1 MAGSIEDD
9 GDAIAATPALDSDER
24 PSAALLVER
33 LRRALGVE
41 GVYRDAEDC
50 RSYAVREAVPLVVAK
65 PADVEGV
72 SAALAVASELG
83 AAVVPW
89 GGGSR
94 MTIGLRPRRCDMVLS
109 LERLRGVLAYDPADL
124 TLSVQAGVTHGELA
138 QTLATSGQMLPLD
151 VPLPERA
158 TLGGTLATGTAG
170 LRRAYYGGPRDV
182 VLGLRVVDARGTVLK
197 TGGRVV
203 KNVTGYDMSKLYI
216 GAFGTL
222 GVIVEANVKLT
233 PLPEDEGTALGIFAR
248 SGDALAAAE
257 QLDALGVRPSAL
269 IVVQVGA
276 LPELASLAPEH
287 RDDALVAARFPGA
300 SSAVVRALRE
310 GETLLAQGGAR
321 MTLSIEGAAQITFWA
336 ALDGFAQCA
345 TGGSRQGGEALLR
358 VSAQPSECA
367 TLLDKALNGVKENG
381 GALTWLADAATG
393 TIWLRIRAHGEGNAD
408 LRIDVLNHALASVSE
423 ALGRAGRA
431 PAVLDAPV
439 GMASASALLVG
450 SGVTGRLMRDIKQRF
465 DPAGLLNPGR
475 FVVG

>member
-9 GDAIAATPALDSDER
+9 GDAIAAAPAPDPDER

-33 LRRALGVE
+33 LTRALGAE
-41 GVYRDAEDC
+41 GVRSDAEC
-50 RSYAVREAVPLVVAK
+50 RAYAVREAVPLVVAK

-72 SAALAVASELG
+72 SATLAVASELG

-94 MTIGLRPRRCDMVLS
+94 MAIGLPPRRCDIVLS
-109 LERLRGVLAYDPADL
+109 LERLGGVLAYDPADL

-138 QTLATSGQMLPLD
+138 RTLAASGQMLPLD

-158 TLGGTLATGTAG
+158 TLGGTLATATAG
-170 LRRAYYGGPRDV
+170 LRRAFYGGPRDV
-182 VLGLRVVDARGTVLK
+182 VLGLRVVDAHGTVLK

-233 PLPEDEGTALGIFAR
+233 PLPEDEGTALGVFAQA
-248 SGDALAAAE
+248 GDALAAAE

-269 IVVQVGA
+269 TVVQVGA
-276 LPELASLAPEH
+276 LPELASFAPDH
-287 RDDALVAARFPGA
+287 LDYALVAARFPGA
-300 SSAVVRALRE
+300 SSAVARALRE
-310 GETLLAQGGAR
+310 GETALTRGGAR
-321 MTLSIEGAAQITFWA
+321 KALSIEGAAQATLWA

-345 TGGSRQGGEALLR
+345 TGGSRDGGDALLR
-358 VSAQPSECA
+358 VSAQPAECA
-367 TLLDKALNGVKENG
+367 TLLGTALNGVKENG
-381 GALTWLADAATG
+381 SALTWLADAATG
-393 TIWLRIRAHGEGNAD
+393 TIWLRIRANGDGD
-408 LRIDVLNHALASVSE
+408 GGLRIDALKHAIASVSE
-423 ALGRAGRA
+423 ALGRVGRT
-431 PAVLDAPV
+431 PAVLAAPV
-439 GMASASALLVG
+439 GVAADTALLAG

>member
-1 MAGSIEDD
+1 MAGSIEDE
-9 GDAIAATPALDSDER
+9 GDAIAATPAPDPDER

-33 LRRALGVE
+33 LMRALGIE
-41 GVYRDAEDC
+41 GVSRDAEEC

-94 MTIGLRPRRCDMVLS
+94 MAIGLPPRRCDMVLS
-109 LERLRGVLAYDPADL
+109 LERLRRVLAYDPADL

-138 QTLATSGQMLPLD
+138 QTLAASGQMLPLD

-158 TLGGTLATGTAG
+158 TLGGTLSTATAG
-170 LRRAYYGGPRDV
+170 LRRAFYGGPRDV

-233 PLPEDEGTALGIFAR
+233 PLPEDEGTVLGIFAQV
-248 SGDALAAAE
+248 GDALAAAE

-269 IVVQVGA
+269 IVVQAGA
-276 LPELASLAPEH
+276 LPELASFAPDH
-287 RDDALVAARFPGA
+287 LDYALVAARCPGA
-300 SSAVVRALRE
+300 SSAVARAVRE
-310 GETLLAQGGAR
+310 GEAALTQGGAR
-321 MTLSIEGAAQITFWA
+321 KTLSIEGAAQTTFWG
-336 ALDGFAQCA
+336 ALDDFAQCA
-345 TGGSRQGGEALLR
+345 TGGSRDASEALLR

-367 TLLDKALNGVKENG
+367 PLLDRALNSVKEKG
-381 GALTWLADAATG
+381 SALTWLADAATG
-393 TIWLRIRAHGEGNAD
+393 TIWLRIRAHGVGNAD
-408 LRIDVLNHALASVSE
+408 LRIDALKHAIASVSE
-423 ALGRAGRA
+423 ALGRVGRT
-431 PAVLDAPV
+431 PAILDAPV
-439 GMASASALLVG
+439 GVAADTSLLVG